1 MPSPMINFKKHLQ
14 PLSLDEQILEIN
26 FAIDRIH
33 NLNNMVDEK
42 ENIEKKYWA
51 INELKRLRRKIIS
64 DNKEIFILMCILFI
78 LINSMSL
85 NLWQ

>member
-1 MPSPMINFKKHLQ
+1 MINFKKHLQ

-42 ENIEKKYWA
+42 ENIDKKYWA

>member
-1 MPSPMINFKKHLQ
+1 
-14 PLSLDEQILEIN
+14 
-26 FAIDRIH
+26 
-33 NLNNMVDEK
+33 MVDAK
-42 ENIEKKYWA
+42 ENTDKKYRA

>member
-14 PLSLDEQILEIN
+14 PLSLSEQILEIN
-26 FAIDRIH
+26 FAIDRIY
-33 NLNNMVDEK
+33 NLNMVDAK
-42 ENIEKKYWA
+42 ENTDKKYRA

>member
-1 MPSPMINFKKHLQ
+1 MINFKKHLQ

-42 ENIEKKYWA
+42 ENIEKKYRA

>member
-14 PLSLDEQILEIN
+14 SLSLDEQILEIN
-26 FAIDRIH
+26 FAIERIQ
-33 NLNNMVDEK
+33 NWNNMVDTK
-42 ENIEKKYWA
+42 ENIDKKYRA
-51 INELKRLRRKIIS
+51 INELKTLRRKIVS

>member
-1 MPSPMINFKKHLQ
+1 MINFKKHLQ
-14 PLSLDEQILEIN
+14 PLSLSEQILEIN
-26 FAIDRIH
+26 FAIDRIY
-33 NLNNMVDEK
+33 NLNMVDAK
-42 ENIEKKYWA
+42 ENIDKKYRA

-64 DNKEIFILMCILFI
+64 YNKEIFILMCILFI

>member
-1 MPSPMINFKKHLQ
+1 MINFKKHLQ
-14 PLSLDEQILEIN
+14 PLSLSEQILEIN
-26 FAIDRIH
+26 FAIDRTY
-33 NLNNMVDEK
+33 NLNMVDAK
-42 ENIEKKYWA
+42 ENIDKKYRA

>member
-1 MPSPMINFKKHLQ
+1 MINFKKHLQ

-42 ENIEKKYWA
+42 ENIEKKY
-51 INELKRLRRKIIS
+51 
-64 DNKEIFILMCILFI
+64 
-78 LINSMSL
+78 
-85 NLWQ
+85 

>member
-1 MPSPMINFKKHLQ
+1 MINFKKHLQ
-14 PLSLDEQILEIN
+14 PLSLDEQILQIN
-26 FAIDRIH
+26 FAIERIH
-33 NLNNMVDEK
+33 NLNNMVDTK
-42 ENIEKKYWA
+42 ENFDKNHRA
-51 INELKRLRRKIIS
+51 INELKTLRRKIIS

>member
-1 MPSPMINFKKHLQ
+1 MINFKKHLQ

-33 NLNNMVDEK
+33 NLNNMVDAK
-42 ENIEKKYWA
+42 ENIDKKYRA